1 MTPEQ
6 IEAALRAIA
15 DQHSLTRIELEMMF
29 GSPIWTINGT
39 MDRTFSGKSL
49 PHILSQMHAAR
60 QAREMAADLN
70 LRAD

>member
-6 IEAALRAIA
+6 IEAAMRAIC
-15 DQHSLTRIELEMMF
+15 DQHKLTYLEASF
-29 GSPIWTINGT
+29 VAGSFDWVARGVN
-39 MDRTFSGKSL
+39 DRTHSGRSL
-49 PHILSQMHAAR
+49 PHVLDQMHAAR